1 MFKNL
6 YVENNLY
13 KNFIGGQWVNSKT
26 NNFIE
31 ITSPIDDS
39 LVGKVPSMSKE
50 EVDLAIKNAKEAQSY
65 WNEIPINE
73 KATILL
79 KAANILDEKA
89 EEIADI
95 MTKEIAKDKKSSISE
110 VRRTADYIR
119 FSADTAKIW

>member
-31 ITSPIDDS
+31 ISSPIDGS

-50 EVDLAIKNAKEAQSY
+50 EVDLAIKNAKKAQSH

>member
-31 ITSPIDDS
+31 ISSPIDGS

-50 EVDLAIKNAKEAQSY
+50 EVDLAIKNAKKAQSH

-95 MTKEIAKDKKSSISE
+95 MTKEIAKDKKVLFQRSVELLI
-110 VRRTADYIR
+110 I
-119 FSADTAKIW
+119 

>member
-31 ITSPIDDS
+31 ITSPIDGS

-50 EVDLAIKNAKEAQSY
+50 EVDLAIKNAKEAQSH

-95 MTKEIAKDKKSSISE
+95 MTKEIAKDKKVLFQRSVELLI
-110 VRRTADYIR
+110 I
-119 FSADTAKIW
+119 

>member
-31 ITSPIDDS
+31 INSPIDGS

-50 EVDLAIKNAKEAQSY
+50 
-65 WNEIPINE
+65 
-73 KATILL
+73 
-79 KAANILDEKA
+79 
-89 EEIADI
+89 
-95 MTKEIAKDKKSSISE
+95 
-110 VRRTADYIR
+110 
-119 FSADTAKIW
+119 